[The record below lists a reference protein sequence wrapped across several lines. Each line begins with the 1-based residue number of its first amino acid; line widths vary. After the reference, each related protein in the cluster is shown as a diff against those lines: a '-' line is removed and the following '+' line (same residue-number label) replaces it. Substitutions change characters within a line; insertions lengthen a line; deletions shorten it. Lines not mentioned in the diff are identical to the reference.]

1 MMKDVFITR
10 TGCFLPNSPV
20 ENFQIED
27 FLGIVYEKD
36 SHAKRLVLKR
46 NGIKQRYY
54 ALTKDGKL
62 THTNAE
68 LGANAVLQ
76 ICSEDFSVDDI
87 DLLACATS
95 IPDLMF
101 PSHAS
106 MIHGLLGAKAIE
118 LFSQSGVCL
127 SSLQALKVAYLSVAN
142 GDKDNAVCVT
152 SELASPIFLASNFK
166 LEHDVS
172 NQVGKNVYMA
182 FEKEFL
188 RFMLSDGASA
198 ALIQDKVI
206 DKNIAYKIEWVDMI
220 SYANELPVCML
231 AGGEKQDDQNILGWR
246 MFSPLERAERSIFCL
261 KQDVRLLE
269 KYAIEYFARSV
280 DYFLQKNNVQTVDYV
295 LPHISSMLF
304 YDRLKNALLQ
314 RNINIGQKGWYTN
327 LSTVGNIG
335 SAAILAILDGFT
347 KEVNV
352 QKGDKILL
360 LVPES
365 GRFSYGAV
373 LLTVF

>member
-1 MMKDVFITR
+1 MKKDVFITR

-20 ENFQIED
+20 ENSQIED

-68 LGANAVLQ
+68 LGANAVFQ

-95 IPDLMF
+95 ISDLLF

-106 MIHGLLGAKAIE
+106 MIHGLLGTKAIE

-142 GDKDNAVCVT
+142 GDKANAVCVT
-152 SELASPIFLASNFK
+152 SELASPIFTSSNFK

-198 ALIQDKVI
+198 ALIQDKVV